1 MGSRRS
7 PSTSGGTARRPSTG
21 QVARSRA
28 QGGQGSQCP
37 LRGGHCRPKR
47 KFQVVRGLNNLGY
60 SERYACQIVSL
71 DRSTYYGIKFRKPN
85 DREIRRLLLA
95 DAIADIHA
103 RSRGTYGILRVKAA
117 LEIEQGLIVNTKLV
131 KRIMRELGIHG
142 LPGPKKGYKNLKN
155 ARTCEDLV
163 QREFT
168 ATRPNELWLTD
179 ITEHPTGEG
188 KIYCCAVLDLYSRK
202 VVGWAI
208 DRRCEAALVLDAINK
223 AGASRTTSPSTVI
236 HSDHGSQFT
245 SWAFTEDVRR
255 LGLLSS
261 MGTVGD
267 CYDNAPMESFWGSMQ
282 IELLNRQKR
291 RTNLAL
297 AIAMADYI
305 EHFYN

>member
-1 MGSRRS
+1 M
-7 PSTSGGTARRPSTG
+7 
-21 QVARSRA
+21 
-28 QGGQGSQCP
+28 
-37 LRGGHCRPKR
+37 
-47 KFQVVRGLNNLGY
+47 
-60 SERYACQIVSL
+60 
-71 DRSTYYGIKFRKPN
+71 
-85 DREIRRLLLA
+85 LA

-131 KRIMRELGIHG
+131 KRIMRELGIRG

-163 QREFT
+163 QRQFT

-188 KIYCCAVLDLYSRK
+188 KVYCCVVLDLFSRK

-208 DRRCEAALVLDAINK
+208 DRRCEATLVLDAINK

-245 SWAFTEDVRR
+245 SWAFTENVRR

-282 IELLNRQKR
+282 IELLNRQKW
-291 RTNLAL
+291 RTKMELGL
-297 AIAMADYI
+297 AMADYI
-305 EHFYN
+305 EHFYNSDRRHSAIGYLTPNEFEDLHLTTTQQATLS